1 MLLTLHIR
9 NNVGKT
15 PLGIIIWIKGDLI
28 DDYSKTV
35 HFIQSEIKNV
45 TKQKN
50 LLSNI
55 GVQVVIAMI
64 LGTAVGAAI
73 GNDAIVF
80 APLGTIFINLIKML
94 VIPLVAVALVSGAAG
109 LGNSQSAGKVG
120 VTTLAFFAITSALAV
135 ALALTMGEVFQPGQG
150 IDVSGIN
157 GMFSSEYASKGELPT
172 FWATVTG
179 MIPTNVFQSLNNANI
194 LQILVFCLFFGVAV
208 SKLEKERR
216 DPLINGVN
224 AVVDAMVWMIN
235 KVMMIAPIGVFGLMA
250 EAVGTFGFGALM
262 VVFKLFVVYIAA
274 ILIFGFIVYPLLVQL
289 LTKTSAKKFLV
300 AMKKSQAVALS
311 TASSMATLPVTMDT
325 VENELGV
332 RNSTA
337 SFVLPLGATINM
349 SGNAIY
355 YGLVAIFF
363 AQLFQIDLSMGAY
376 IAIILTAT
384 LGAVGQ
390 AGVPG
395 PSFLVVA
402 VLLAAGIPIEGLPL
416 LFALDRIFDMIR
428 TALNITGD
436 AACALI
442 VDALIEE
449 EAAQAEQEIELQNQ
463 EA

>member
-1 MLLTLHIR
+1 MGNPRKLQIHNTR
-9 NNVGKT
+9 
-15 PLGIIIWIKGDLI
+15 
-28 DDYSKTV
+28 
-35 HFIQSEIKNV
+35 V
-45 TKQKN
+45 TEVLKQKS

-64 LGTAVGAAI
+64 LGSIVGATM
-73 GNDAIVF
+73 GHDAAMF
-80 APLGTIFINLIKML
+80 SPLGAIFINLIKML
-94 VIPLVAVALVSGAAG
+94 VIPLVAVALISGAAG
-109 LGNSQSAGKVG
+109 LGNSHSAGKVG
-120 VTTLAFFAITSALAV
+120 AVTLGYFAVTSALAV
-135 ALALTMGEVFQPGQG
+135 VLALLMGHIFQPGIG
-150 IDVSGIN
+150 IDVSGVE

-172 FWATVTG
+172 FWATIIG

-194 LQILVFCLFFGVAV
+194 LQILVFCLFFGVALANQ
-208 SKLEKERR
+208 SEEKRQ
-216 DPLINGVN
+216 PIMNGVN
-224 AVVDAMVWMIN
+224 TIVDAMVWMIN
-235 KVMMIAPIGVFGLMA
+235 KVMVIAPIGVFGLMA
-250 EAVGTFGFGALM
+250 EAVGTFGFSALT
-262 VVFKLFVVYIAA
+262 VVLKLFVVYVAA
-274 ILIFGFIVYPLLVQL
+274 ILIFGFIVYPLMIQL
-289 LTKTSAKKFLV
+289 FTKTSARKFIS
-300 AMKKSQAVALS
+300 AMKKPQAVALS

-325 VENELGV
+325 VENDLGV

-363 AQLFQIDLSMGAY
+363 AQLFNIDLGIGSY
-376 IAIILTAT
+376 IAIIVTAT

-436 AACALI
+436 AACAVI

-449 EAAQAEQEIELQNQ
+449 PEAEEKAVEQE
-463 EA
+463 A

>member
-1 MLLTLHIR
+1 MEVLKEKSLL
-9 NNVGKT
+9 N
-15 PLGIIIWIKGDLI
+15 
-28 DDYSKTV
+28 S
-35 HFIQSEIKNV
+35 
-45 TKQKN
+45 
-50 LLSNI
+50 I

-64 LGTAVGAAI
+64 AGTAVGAFMGDSAS
-73 GNDAIVF
+73 AF
-80 APLGTIFINLIKML
+80 APLGAIFINLIKML
-94 VIPLVAVALVSGAAG
+94 VIPLVAVALISGAAG

-120 VTTLAFFAITSALAV
+120 LVTLSYFGITSALAV
-135 ALALTMGEVFQPGQG
+135 ALALVMGEVFQPGAG
-150 IDVSGIN
+150 IDVSGIES
-157 GMFSSEYASKGELPT
+157 MFSAEYASKGELPT

-179 MIPTNVFQSLNNANI
+179 MIPTNVFQSLNEANI
-194 LQILVFCLFFGVAV
+194 LQILVFCMFFGIAIA
-208 SKLEKERR
+208 KQPQAKRE
-216 DPLINGVN
+216 PIINGVN
-224 AVVDAMVWMIN
+224 CIVDAMVWMIN
-235 KVMMIAPIGVFGLMA
+235 KVMIIAPIGVFGLMA

-262 VVFKLFVVYIAA
+262 VVFKLFVVYVAA
-274 ILIFGFIVYPLLVQL
+274 ILIFGFVAYPLMIQL
-289 LTKTSAKKFLV
+289 FTKTSAKKFIL
-300 AMKKSQAVALS
+300 AMKKPQAVALS

-325 VENELGV
+325 VEKELGV

-363 AQLFQIDLSMGAY
+363 AQLFNIDLGMGAY
-376 IAIILTAT
+376 IAIIITAT

-436 AACALI
+436 AACAVI

-449 EAAQAEQEIELQNQ
+449 EASEAEMQKQ

>member
-1 MLLTLHIR
+1 MML
-9 NNVGKT
+9 N
-15 PLGIIIWIKGDLI
+15 
-28 DDYSKTV
+28 
-35 HFIQSEIKNV
+35 
-45 TKQKN
+45 
-50 LLSNI
+50 NI

-64 LGTAVGAAI
+64 LGTAIGATM
-73 GNDAIVF
+73 GDAASVF

-94 VIPLVAVALVSGAAG
+94 VIPLVAVALISGAAG
-109 LGNSQSAGKVG
+109 LGNSSNAGKVG
-120 VTTLAFFAITSALAV
+120 VTTLAYFGLTSALAV
-135 ALALTMGEVFQPGQG
+135 ALALIMGELFQPGVNIDTAG
-150 IDVSGIN
+150 IE

-172 FWATVTG
+172 FWATITG
-179 MIPTNVFQSLNNANI
+179 MIPTNVFQSLNEANI
-194 LQILVFCLFFGVAV
+194 LQILVFCLFFGIGL
-208 SKLEKERR
+208 SKLESTRR
-216 DPLINGVN
+216 EPLLNGVN
-224 AVVDAMVWMIN
+224 AIVDVMVWMIN
-235 KVMMIAPIGVFGLMA
+235 KVMIIAPLGVFGLMA

-262 VVFKLFVVYIAA
+262 VVFKLFLVYTAA
-274 ILIFGFIVYPLLVQL
+274 ILIFGFVAYPLMIQVF
-289 LTKTSAKKFLV
+289 TKTSAKKFLT
-300 AMKKSQAVALS
+300 AMKKPQAVALS
-311 TASSMATLPVTMDT
+311 TASSMATLPVTMET
-325 VENELGV
+325 VEKELGV

-363 AQLFQIDLSMGAY
+363 AQLFNIDLSMGAY
-376 IAIILTAT
+376 VAIILTST

-436 AACALI
+436 AACAVI
-442 VDALIEE
+442 VDSLIEE
-449 EAAQAEQEIELQNQ
+449 EESETQPELRNQ

>member
-1 MLLTLHIR
+1 MEVL
-9 NNVGKT
+9 K
-15 PLGIIIWIKGDLI
+15 
-28 DDYSKTV
+28 
-35 HFIQSEIKNV
+35 E
-45 TKQKN
+45 KN
-50 LLSNI
+50 LLNNI

-64 LGTAVGAAI
+64 VGTAAGAFMGDSAT
-73 GNDAIVF
+73 VF
-80 APLGTIFINLIKML
+80 APLGAIFINLIKML
-94 VIPLVAVALVSGAAG
+94 VIPLVAVALISGAAG

-120 VTTLAFFAITSALAV
+120 LVTLGYFGLTSALAV
-135 ALALTMGEVFQPGQG
+135 ALALFMGEVFKPGMG
-150 IDVSGIN
+150 IDVSGIE
-157 GMFSSEYASKGELPT
+157 GMFSSEYASKGDLPS
-172 FWATVTG
+172 FWATITG
-179 MIPTNVFQSLNNANI
+179 MIPTNVFQSLNEANI
-194 LQILVFCLFFGVAV
+194 LQILVFCMFFGIAI
-208 SKLEKERR
+208 SKQDKERR
-216 DPLINGVN
+216 DPIINGVN
-224 AVVDAMVWMIN
+224 CIVDAMVWMIN
-235 KVMMIAPIGVFGLMA
+235 KVMIIAPLGVFGLMA

-274 ILIFGFIVYPLLVQL
+274 ILIFGFVAYPLMVHIF
-289 LTKTSAKKFLV
+289 TKTSAKKFLT
-300 AMKKSQAVALS
+300 AMKKPQAVALS

-325 VENELGV
+325 CEHELGV

-363 AQLFQIDLSMGAY
+363 AQLFNIDLGMGAY
-376 IAIILTAT
+376 IAIIITST

-436 AACALI
+436 AACAVI
-442 VDALIEE
+442 VDSLIEE
-449 EAAQAEQEIELQNQ
+449 EAKEAELQKQ
-463 EA
+463 QA

>member
-1 MLLTLHIR
+1 MEVLKEKSLL
-9 NNVGKT
+9 NNT
-15 PLGIIIWIKGDLI
+15 
-28 DDYSKTV
+28 
-35 HFIQSEIKNV
+35 
-45 TKQKN
+45 
-50 LLSNI
+50 

-64 LGTAVGAAI
+64 VGTAVGAMM
-73 GNDAIVF
+73 GHDATVF
-80 APLGTIFINLIKML
+80 APLGAIFINLIKML
-94 VIPLVAVALVSGAAG
+94 VIPLVAVALISGAAG

-120 VTTLAFFAITSALAV
+120 IVTLGYFGLTSALAV
-135 ALALTMGEVFQPGQG
+135 ALALFMGEVFQPGMG
-150 IDVSGIN
+150 IDVSGVE
-157 GMFSSEYASKGELPT
+157 GMFSAEYASKGELPT
-172 FWATVTG
+172 FWATITG
-179 MIPTNVFQSLNNANI
+179 MIPTNVFQSLNEANI
-194 LQILVFCLFFGVAV
+194 LQILVFCMFFGIAI
-208 SKLEKERR
+208 SKQAKERR
-216 DPLINGVN
+216 EPIINGVN
-224 AVVDAMVWMIN
+224 CIVDAMVWMIN
-235 KVMMIAPIGVFGLMA
+235 KVMIIAPIGVFGLMA

-262 VVFKLFVVYIAA
+262 VVFKLFVVYVAA
-274 ILIFGFIVYPLLVQL
+274 ILIFGFVVYPAMVHVF
-289 LTKTSAKKFLV
+289 TNTSAKKFLSS
-300 AMKKSQAVALS
+300 MKKPQAVALS

-325 VENELGV
+325 CEKELGV
-332 RNSTA
+332 KNSTA

-363 AQLFQIDLSMGAY
+363 AQLFNIDLGMGAY
-376 IAIILTAT
+376 IAIIVTST

-436 AACALI
+436 AACAVI

-449 EAAQAEQEIELQNQ
+449 ETAEAELKKQ

>member
-1 MLLTLHIR
+1 MEVL
-9 NNVGKT
+9 KE
-15 PLGIIIWIKGDLI
+15 K
-28 DDYSKTV
+28 S
-35 HFIQSEIKNV
+35 
-45 TKQKN
+45 

-55 GVQVVIAMI
+55 GIQVVIAMI
-64 LGTAVGAAI
+64 VGTVVGAMMGESATM
-73 GNDAIVF
+73 F
-80 APLGTIFINLIKML
+80 APLGAIFINLIKML
-94 VIPLVAVALVSGAAG
+94 VIPLVAVALISGAAG
-109 LGNSQSAGKVG
+109 LGNSSSAGKVG
-120 VTTLAFFAITSALAV
+120 ITTLGYFALTSALAV
-135 ALALTMGEVFQPGQG
+135 ALALIMGEVFEPGRG
-150 IDVSGIN
+150 IDVSGVE

-172 FWATVTG
+172 FWATITG
-179 MIPTNVFQSLNNANI
+179 MIPTNVFQSLNEANI
-194 LQILVFCLFFGVAV
+194 LQILVFCLFFGIAI
-208 SKLEKERR
+208 SKQAKEKR
-216 DPLINGVN
+216 DPIINGVN
-224 AVVDAMVWMIN
+224 AIVDAMVWMIN
-235 KVMMIAPIGVFGLMA
+235 KVMIIAPLGVFGLMA

-274 ILIFGFIVYPLLVQL
+274 ILIFGFVAYPLMIQIF
-289 LTKTSAKKFLV
+289 TKTSAKKFLV
-300 AMKKSQAVALS
+300 AMKKPQAVALS

-363 AQLFQIDLSMGAY
+363 AQLFNIDLSMGAY
-376 IAIILTAT
+376 IAIIVTST

-436 AACALI
+436 AACAVI
-442 VDALIEE
+442 VDSLIKDEE
-449 EAAQAEQEIELQNQ
+449 KEAELQKQ
-463 EA
+463 QA

>member
-1 MLLTLHIR
+1 MRVTE
-9 NNVGKT
+9 K
-15 PLGIIIWIKGDLI
+15 KGVLA
-28 DDYSKTV
+28 
-35 HFIQSEIKNV
+35 
-45 TKQKN
+45 
-50 LLSNI
+50 NI

-64 LGTAVGAAI
+64 IGTLVGAIMGDSA
-73 GNDAIVF
+73 AMF
-80 APLGTIFINLIKML
+80 APLGDIFINLIKML
-94 VIPLVAVALVSGAAG
+94 VIPLVAVALISGAAG
-109 LGNSQSAGKVG
+109 LGDSSNAGKVG
-120 VTTLAFFAITSALAV
+120 VTTLGFFALTSALAV
-135 ALALTMGEVFQPGQG
+135 ALALVMGEVFQPGIG
-150 IDVSGIN
+150 IDVSNIES
-157 GMFSSEYASKGELPT
+157 MFSSEYASKGELPT
-172 FWATVTG
+172 FWQTITG
-179 MIPTNVFQSLNNANI
+179 MIPTNVFQSLTEANI
-194 LQILVFCLFFGVAV
+194 LQILVFCLFFGIAL
-208 SKLEKERR
+208 SKQEKAKREPVMR
-216 DPLINGVN
+216 GVN
-224 AVVDAMVWMIN
+224 CVVDSMVWMIN
-235 KVMMIAPIGVFGLMA
+235 KVMLIAPLGVFGLMA

-262 VVFKLFVVYIAA
+262 VVAKLFVVYVAA

-289 LTKTSAKKFLV
+289 LTKTSARKFLSV
-300 AMKKSQAVALS
+300 MKKPQAVALS
-311 TASSMATLPVTMDT
+311 TASSMATLPVTMDAT
-325 VENELGV
+325 EHELKV

-363 AQLFQIDLSMGAY
+363 AQLFHIDLSMGAY
-376 IAIILTAT
+376 IAIILTST

-442 VDALIEE
+442 VDSLIEE
-449 EAAQAEQEIELQNQ
+449 DAAEPELSKQ

>member
-1 MLLTLHIR
+1 MEVL
-9 NNVGKT
+9 
-15 PLGIIIWIKGDLI
+15 
-28 DDYSKTV
+28 
-35 HFIQSEIKNV
+35 
-45 TKQKN
+45 KQKN

-64 LGTAVGAAI
+64 LGTAVGAFMGDSATM
-73 GNDAIVF
+73 F
-80 APLGTIFINLIKML
+80 APLGAIFINLIKML
-94 VIPLVAVALVSGAAG
+94 VIPLVAVALISGAAG

-120 VTTLAFFAITSALAV
+120 LVTLGYFGLTSALAV
-135 ALALTMGEVFQPGQG
+135 ALALFMGEVFKPGLG
-150 IDVSGIN
+150 IDVSGVE
-157 GMFSSEYASKGELPT
+157 GMFSAEYASKGELPT
-172 FWATVTG
+172 FWATITG
-179 MIPTNVFQSLNNANI
+179 MIPTNVFQSLNEANI
-194 LQILVFCLFFGVAV
+194 LQILVFCMFFGIAI
-208 SKLEKERR
+208 SKQSKERR
-216 DPLINGVN
+216 EPIMNGVN
-224 AVVDAMVWMIN
+224 CIVDAMVWMIN
-235 KVMMIAPIGVFGLMA
+235 KVMIIAPIGVFGLMA

-262 VVFKLFVVYIAA
+262 VVFKLFVVYVAA
-274 ILIFGFIVYPLLVQL
+274 IMIFGFIAYPLMVHIF
-289 LTKTSAKKFLV
+289 TKTSAKKFLV
-300 AMKKSQAVALS
+300 AMKKPQAVALS

-363 AQLFQIDLSMGAY
+363 AQLFNIDLSMGAY
-376 IAIILTAT
+376 IAIIITAT

-436 AACALI
+436 AACAVI
-442 VDALIEE
+442 VDALLDEE
-449 EAAQAEQEIELQNQ
+449 NEKQTEMNKQ

>member
-1 MLLTLHIR
+1 ML
-9 NNVGKT
+9 K
-15 PLGIIIWIKGDLI
+15 
-28 DDYSKTV
+28 
-35 HFIQSEIKNV
+35 E
-45 TKQKN
+45 KN

-64 LGTAVGAAI
+64 LGTAIGATM
-73 GNDAIVF
+73 GQDAAMF
-80 APLGTIFINLIKML
+80 APLGAIFINLIKML
-94 VIPLVAVALVSGAAG
+94 VIPLVAVALISGAAG
-109 LGNSQSAGKVG
+109 LGDSQSAGKVG
-120 VTTLAFFAITSALAV
+120 FVTLGYFAVTSALAV
-135 ALALTMGEVFQPGQG
+135 ALALVMGAVFQPGLG
-150 IDVSGIN
+150 IDVSGVE

-172 FWATVTG
+172 FWATIIG
-179 MIPTNVFQSLNNANI
+179 MIPTNVFQSLNDANI
-194 LQILVFCLFFGVAV
+194 LQILVFCLFLGVAI
-208 SKLEKERR
+208 SKQPKNKRE
-216 DPLINGVN
+216 PVINGVN
-224 AVVDAMVWMIN
+224 TLVDAMVWMIN
-235 KVMMIAPIGVFGLMA
+235 KVMIIAPIGVFGLMA

-262 VVFKLFVVYIAA
+262 VVFKLFVVYVAA
-274 ILIFGFIVYPLLVQL
+274 ILIFGFVVYPLMIQL
-289 LTKTSAKKFLV
+289 FTKTSAKNFIK
-300 AMKKSQAVALS
+300 AMKKPQAVALS

-355 YGLVAIFF
+355 YGLVAVFF
-363 AQLFQIDLSMGAY
+363 AQLFHIDLSMGAY
-376 IAIILTAT
+376 VAIIVTAT

-436 AACALI
+436 AACAVI
-442 VDALIEE
+442 VDALIKE
-449 EAAQAEQEIELQNQ
+449 EAEAEKEYQNQ